1 MEPNRGTER
10 ERRYEDAINSI
21 RHWEIG
27 DVSLSARV
35 AQSDVYV
42 SEIQI

>member
-1 MEPNRGTER
+1 MPSIVFGIGNRQR
-10 ERRYEDAINSI
+10 
-21 RHWEIG
+21 